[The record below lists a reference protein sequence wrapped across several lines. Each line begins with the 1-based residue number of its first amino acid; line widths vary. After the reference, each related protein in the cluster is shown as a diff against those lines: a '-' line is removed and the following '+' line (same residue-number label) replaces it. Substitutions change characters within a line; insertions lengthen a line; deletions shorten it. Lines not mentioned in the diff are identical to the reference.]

1 MLEVFVD
8 AATAGTPKVSAVG
21 VFIKGEGHLV
31 KWSEYVGEMDNH
43 MAEFTALVKGLE
55 LARDL
60 SSQMVSIKSDS
71 QVAVEAFDRGF
82 TKNPKF
88 KPLLEEALRLSEGFD
103 YCFIKWIPDSQNRAA
118 DDLARTK
125 LRAHK
130 KK

>member
-8 AATAGTPKVSAVG
+8 AATAGSPKVSAVG
-21 VFIKGEGHLV
+21 VFIRGEGHSI

-43 MAEFTALVKGLE
+43 TAEFTALVKGLE

-60 SSQMVSIKSDS
+60 STQMVSIKSDS

-88 KPLLEEALRLSEGFD
+88 KPLLEEALRLSAEFD

-130 KK
+130 